1 MAARTPDTTPLW
13 RDDRVWKIIFQV
25 IVLALVLGGY
35 ILLFHNFN
43 LNLQR
48 TGLSFSFSFLS
59 SPAGFSIGETLIDYT
74 ANDPYQR
81 AILAGV
87 LNTFRVIFIGF
98 VATTLLGTV
107 AGVVSFSQNW
117 ILRKISQVYVEVVR
131 NTPLLLQLLFWYFV
145 VFLSLPRPSEPV
157 QFPGTWLR
165 SVWPDGGLAG
175 WGKSLFGVVLDRLPD
190 WFFLSKAAVYV
201 PWPTIDQDFW
211 VWLVAAV
218 VTLVLVIGVWVWR
231 TNLMVEQ
238 GSNGQTQLGILALL
252 LVLLLGIVAFA
263 FQWEAPALLSSGR
276 PDGGLQLSVEYSSVL
291 VGLVVYTAAF
301 IAEIVRGGIQSV
313 SKGQWEAARSLG
325 LKQGLVM
332 QLVVLPQALRVIIPP
347 LNSQYMNL
355 AKNSS
360 LALAIGYPDLFSV
373 SSTTLNQTGRPME
386 VFLILAATYLG
397 LNLIISVIMNGLNR
411 SVQLKER

>member
-1 MAARTPDTTPLW
+1 MAARTPDATPLW

-25 IVLALVLGGY
+25 LVLALVLGGY
-35 ILLFHNFN
+35 LLLFHNFN

-59 SPAGFSIGETLIDYT
+59 SPAGFSIGETLVEYT

-81 AILAGV
+81 AILAGI

-107 AGVVSFSQNW
+107 MGIISFSQNW
-117 ILRKISQVYVEVVR
+117 ILRKVSQIYVEVVR

-157 QFPGTWLR
+157 QFPGTWLGT
-165 SVWPDGGLAG
+165 VWPNSG
-175 WGKSLFGVVLDRLPD
+175 LDRLPD
-190 WFFLSKAAVYV
+190 WFFLSKAAVFV
-201 PWPTIDQDFW
+201 PWPTIDRDFW
-211 VWLVAAV
+211 AWFVAALVSGVLAIV
-218 VTLVLVIGVWVWR
+218 VWQWR
-231 TNLMVEQ
+231 TYLMVEK
-238 GSNGQTQLGILALL
+238 GSAGQAQLGVFIGL
-252 LVLLLGIVAFA
+252 LVGVLGIVALA
-263 FQWEAPALLSSGR
+263 FQWEAPVLQGSGR
-276 PDGGLQLSVEYSSVL
+276 PEGGLQLSVEYSSVL

-373 SSTTLNQTGRPME
+373 SSTTLNQTGRPLE
-386 VFLILAATYLG
+386 VFIILSSLYLG
-397 LNLIISVIMNGLNR
+397 LNLLISVLMNGLNR

>member
-1 MAARTPDTTPLW
+1 MAARTPDATPLW

-35 ILLFHNFN
+35 LLLFHNFN

-48 TGLSFSFSFLS
+48 TGLSFSFGFLS
-59 SPAGFSIGETLIDYT
+59 SPAGFSIGETLVEYT

-81 AILAGV
+81 AILAGI

-107 AGVVSFSQNW
+107 MGIISFSQNW
-117 ILRKISQVYVEVVR
+117 ILRKVSQIYVEVVR

-157 QFPGTWLR
+157 QFPGTWLGTL
-165 SVWPDGGLAG
+165 WPHSG
-175 WGKSLFGVVLDRLPD
+175 LDRLPD
-190 WFFLSKAAVYV
+190 WFFLSKAAVFV
-201 PWPTIDQDFW
+201 PWPTIDRDFW
-211 VWLVAAV
+211 AWLVAAAIAAV
-218 VTLVLVIGVWVWR
+218 LAILVWQWR
-231 TNLMVEQ
+231 THLIVEQ
-238 GSNGQTQLGILALL
+238 GSTGQGQLGVFLALL
-252 LVLLLGIVAFA
+252 VGVLGIVALA
-263 FQWEAPALLSSGR
+263 FQWQAPVLQSSGR
-276 PDGGLQLSVEYSSVL
+276 PEGGLQLSVEYASVL

-325 LKQGLVM
+325 LQQGLVM

-373 SSTTLNQTGRPME
+373 SSTTLNQTGRPLE
-386 VFLILAATYLG
+386 VFIILSSLYLG
-397 LNLIISVIMNGLNR
+397 LNLMISVMMNGLNR